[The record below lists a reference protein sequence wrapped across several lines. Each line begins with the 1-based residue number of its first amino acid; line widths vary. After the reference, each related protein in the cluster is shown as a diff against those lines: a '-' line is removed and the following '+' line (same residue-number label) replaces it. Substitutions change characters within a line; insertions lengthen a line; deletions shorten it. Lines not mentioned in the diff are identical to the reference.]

1 MPQGE
6 VVAEFS
12 QYLEATQFVEKLVRH
27 NFPAGAIAI
36 VGSDLRT
43 VERIRGKLSYSRLAI
58 GGAVTGS
65 WLGLIYGILFTG
77 STTAATAFEP
87 AQYTGVVQAIVIGA
101 GIGMLFN
108 VIRFSLAK
116 SKRSFVSQSAVVAS
130 KYQVQVPA
138 ALANQAKEAAAIN
151 EA

>member
-6 VVAEFS
+6 VVAEFA
-12 QYLEATQFVEKLVRH
+12 QYLEATQFVEKLIRQ

-43 VERIRGKLSYSRLAI
+43 VERIRGKLSYARLALS
-58 GGAVTGS
+58 GAITGS
-65 WLGLIYGILFTG
+65 WLGLIYGILFAGTSAG
-77 STTAATAFEP
+77 TDVTNP
-87 AQYTGVVQAIVIGA
+87 AQYAGVMQAIIVGA
-101 GIGMLFN
+101 GLGMLFN
-108 VIRFSLAK
+108 VIRFSM
-116 SKRSFVSQSAVVAS
+116 SKNKRGFVSQSSFVAS

-138 ALANQAKEAAAIN
+138 ALSAQAKEAAAVH